1 MNWGEAFHMRCYKL
15 NAWSVSKEIDLNAL
29 AKSFGIPKKFT
40 WEEPINIYG
49 ELLENLLE
57 EQIADDVAV
66 LLFSFGVIVILNGKK
81 SWVNKINS
89 YLGNN
94 RLCRLLENWEH
105 FTDDYELCE
114 TEGESTCDDSMAYLH
129 QISPYHIELSAVV
142 LAKSVALERNELQI
156 EQILNHAES
165 LIERLEN
172 GKTRMGDKKLG
183 TIFASVL
190 RHEYD
195 SVSYVLILDKPD
207 ITWTMSNANE
217 YYENLSVIFELADRY
232 EILKQKTDTL
242 RHIVEGFTAV
252 NHGTRSYVM
261 EVIVIVLILVEV
273 VLMILELIL

>member
-1 MNWGEAFHMRCYKL
+1 MSCYKL

-29 AKSFGIPKKFT
+29 AKSFGIPKRFT
-40 WEEPINIYG
+40 WEEPISLYG
-49 ELLENLLE
+49 ELLSNLIE
-57 EQIADDVAV
+57 EEISQDARV
-66 LLFSFGVIVILNGKK
+66 LLFSFGSIVLLNGEEV
-81 SWVNKINS
+81 WVDKITE
-89 YLGNN
+89 YLYKN
-94 RLCRLLENWEH
+94 RLCKLLENWRN

-114 TEGESTCDDSMAYLH
+114 VQGTDHCDDSMAHLH
-129 QISPYHIELSAVV
+129 LISLYHIELSAVV

-156 EQILNHAES
+156 EQILNRAES

-183 TIFASVL
+183 IISASVL

-207 ITWTMSNANE
+207 ITWTMSDANE
-217 YYENLSVIFELADRY
+217 YYETLSILFELSDRY

-261 EVIVIVLILVEV
+261 EVIIIILILIEV
-273 VLMILELIL
+273 VLMILELVL